1 MGRGHSDVPTA
12 AANIS
17 NPRSHPTFCT
27 PGCAGEK
34 VSPRPARKAK
44 EAEPNG
50 NDGQDTAEPNG
61 NDGQDTAEASGN
73 DGQDAAEASGNDGQD
88 AADTAEAAADTAE
101 AVADTATA
109 APPRKDSFPPKGA
122 SVSRRR
128 RFEQKRV
135 DKASKPL
142 REEEDNGDDTG
153 GAPAAAEASSSDE
166 DDDTDAD
173 QDDEGAG
180 TDARKAVAA
189 STPAQPDASSSAS
202 SSSDSEAEAEA
213 EGSAAAADAPGLVDG
228 KRLSQLTQVN
238 FNLPPPPF
246 VDEKGKAS
254 ADVARRSIIVP
265 ETGGEQ
271 RRALS
276 SFLSAFASLS
286 RLHIV
291 L

>member
-50 NDGQDTAEPNG
+50 NDGQDTAE
-61 NDGQDTAEASGN
+61 ASGN

-88 AADTAEAAADTAE
+88 AADTAE

-276 SFLSAFASLS
+276 SFLSAFAFSHAAGAAARSLFLSLS
-286 RLHIV
+286 IF
-291 L
+291 